1 MRPTLPLLGLS
12 GLWLIGV
19 LSTDAVAQNSTD
31 ATEETNAQHNTDE
44 PKQAEQPAP
53 VLTPAAPAPEAV
65 APVPRPKFGDLTIS
79 GYFRGGFGASNRKG
93 RMTCFALANQQGL
106 VFKYR
111 LGNECEV
118 WSETHFTI
126 VTYAGDDGT
135 VARLHVMPTVYI
147 PTTYIGYSPNGAVNT
162 PAMMAT
168 STGAVLYFPTLY
180 FDIQGVPWL
189 FGGTA
194 WAGTRYYK
202 RESIYINDFF
212 YWNPSGVGAG
222 VEDINLGGDLR
233 LSYAAFAVDGEPGSP
248 AVMTDPPLP
257 NQVDFGVRNDL
268 QLRGIKPWPSGEFQL
283 GVQGILSYSNNPS
296 ASNGW
301 GVTFQ
306 YVQKALGGDNRVA
319 VQYGRGGGTGF
330 GTLARF
336 YYPDFSVTHDL
347 SEARFRALDVFT
359 LQPIA
364 WFGAQLDAVYQRDT
378 NFLGNPGFTNTWMS
392 AGGRVGFAVV
402 KHLKL
407 LGEAGYDQ
415 ITKSNGAPKQY
426 LGKLTAAVALTT
438 DRGFWARP
446 ELRLFA
452 TLALWNQAAAIGG
465 VDSGRIYTDVYRDMT
480 TGLPLYTRG
489 AIFGMQ
495 AETWW

>member
-1 MRPTLPLLGLS
+1 VGLA
-12 GLWLIGV
+12 GLWLVGV
-19 LSTDAVAQNSTD
+19 LSTDAAAQDSTEAD
-31 ATEETNAQHNTDE
+31 AQHNTDE
-44 PKQAEQPAP
+44 PKQAEQPPP
-53 VLTPAAPAPEAV
+53 VLTPANPAVPAAPGAV
-65 APVPRPKFGDLTIS
+65 APSAKPKFGDLTIS

-118 WSETHFTI
+118 WSETHLTV
-126 VTYAGDDGT
+126 VTYADDDGT
-135 VARLHVMPTVYI
+135 VAHMHVMPTVYI
-147 PTTYIGYSPNGAVNT
+147 PTDNIGYTPNGAVNT
-162 PAMMAT
+162 PALRAT

-180 FDIQGVPWL
+180 FDIQGIPWL

-222 VEDINLGGDLR
+222 VEDIVLGKDLR
-233 LSYAAFAVDGEPGSP
+233 LSYAAFAVDGEP
-248 AVMTDPPLP
+248 AAAAAMTDPPLP

-268 QLRGIKPWPSGEFQL
+268 QLRGIKFWPSGEFQL
-283 GVQGILSYSNNPS
+283 GVQLILSDS
-296 ASNGW
+296 ANSMARNGW

-306 YVQKALGGDNRVA
+306 FVQKALGGDNKLA

-359 LQPIA
+359 LQPIP
-364 WFGAQLDAVYQRDT
+364 WLGAQVDAVYQRDT
-378 NFLGNPGFTNTWMS
+378 NFLGSPGFTNTWMS
-392 AGGRVGFAVV
+392 AGGRVGVAVL

-407 LGEAGYDQ
+407 LGEAGYDR
-415 ITKSNGAPKQY
+415 ITKSNGAPMQY
-426 LGKLTAAVALTT
+426 LGKLTGAVALTT

-452 TLALWNQAAAIGG
+452 TFAKWNEPARTAG
-465 VDSGRIYTDVYRDMT
+465 VDSGNIYKD
-480 TGLPLYTRG
+480 LYPTALNG
-489 AIFGMQ
+489 WIFGMQ